1 MVQAWRQQQD
11 TGDTVPVDLAIESD
25 QAELADINLRVNRE
39 PTSTVDV
46 ELVGPSSYPTP
57 TLQQREGAGDLEL
70 VELEMTFEE
79 AQAHFGYSVDDGQ
92 DGIVMKKNTDQEFI
106 VDPNHTRQLVEIG
119 FSHSEAHQALV
130 TSQGDI
136 DVAIDKLLSNARQ

>member
-11 TGDTVPVDLAIESD
+11 TGDTVSVDLAIESD
-25 QAELADINLRVNRE
+25 QADLADINLRVNRE
-39 PTSTVDV
+39 PNGTVDV
-46 ELVGPSSYPTP
+46 ELVGPSSNPTP

-70 VELEMTFEE
+70 VELDLTFEE

-92 DGIVMKKNTDQEFI
+92 DGIVMKKNMDQEFI

-119 FSHSEAHQALV
+119 FSHAEAHQALV

-136 DVAIDKLLSNARQ
+136 DVAIDKLLSGNA